1 MPCLALFA
9 RDPSSTNLLSC
20 LHAHGQRQRRLPQ
33 DMTYLLYI
41 LQDHMHFGD
50 SDQRIKLVKQI
61 NGKEMSWTLGLTVA
75 PARYVPCND
84 VLL

>member
-1 MPCLALFA
+1 
-9 RDPSSTNLLSC
+9 
-20 LHAHGQRQRRLPQ
+20 
-33 DMTYLLYI
+33 MTYLLYI

-75 PARYVPCND
+75 PARHCRPVPCND